1 MFSWEKVFGKI
12 SLSILRCPLT
22 LITFIETTHPF
33 TDMNRHA
40 KLVQLVSSLL
50 VVLLLTNGCMMTR
63 ELWTDRSFH
72 PRSKPD
78 MKLSASSE
86 RPLLLVEYTEQFE
99 KTKHLRRRAFWL
111 DLEDRYDP
119 YSKPVFVDPGSFSGL
134 TSVPVL
140 DVTRGTN
147 SISTNSY
154 VAVETPKQ
162 PGFDLWLNGN
172 AVGRYVLPNYVG
184 DAPLNADTVA
194 KTPLTLLADGA
205 VVIVVVGVIALVVA
219 GYLAAEANE

>member
-1 MFSWEKVFGKI
+1 MLVAQQAQRIMKHHRK
-12 SLSILRCPLT
+12 LL
-22 LITFIETTHPF
+22 ET
-33 TDMNRHA
+33 
-40 KLVQLVSSLL
+40 VS
-50 VVLLLTNGCMMTR
+50 VLLAVLLCANGCMMTN
-63 ELWTDRSFH
+63 ELWKDRSFH
-72 PRSKPD
+72 PQSKPGL
-78 MKLSASSE
+78 KLSASSE

-119 YSKPVFVDPGSFSGL
+119 YSKPVFVDSGNFSGL
-134 TSVPVL
+134 APVPVL

-147 SISTNSY
+147 SISTKGY

-172 AVGRYVLPNYVG
+172 SVGRYVLPNYVG

-205 VVIVVVGVIALVVA
+205 VVIVVVGVVALVVA
-219 GYLAAEANE
+219 GYLVSEAKE

>member
-1 MFSWEKVFGKI
+1 M
-12 SLSILRCPLT
+12 
-22 LITFIETTHPF
+22 
-33 TDMNRHA
+33 
-40 KLVQLVSSLL
+40 LVSHQSKNKLMKHHRKLL
-50 VVLLLTNGCMMTR
+50 KMVSALLAVLLCTNGCMMTS
-63 ELWTDRSFH
+63 ELWKDRSFH
-72 PRSKPD
+72 PQSKPEL
-78 MKLSASSE
+78 KLSASSE

-119 YSKPVFVDPGSFSGL
+119 YSKPAFVDPGSFSGL
-134 TSVPVL
+134 ATVPVL

-147 SISTNSY
+147 SISTNGY
-154 VAVETPKQ
+154 VVVETPKQ

-172 AVGRYVLPNYVG
+172 SVGRFVLPNYVG
-184 DAPLNADTVA
+184 AAPLNADTVA

-219 GYLAAEANE
+219 GYLASEAND

>member
-1 MFSWEKVFGKI
+1 MLVAHQVQNKFMKHH
-12 SLSILRCPLT
+12 R
-22 LITFIETTHPF
+22 
-33 TDMNRHA
+33 
-40 KLVQLVSSLL
+40 KLLEIVSVLL
-50 VVLLLTNGCMMTR
+50 AVVLLGNGCMMTN
-63 ELWTDRSFH
+63 ELWKDRSFH
-72 PRSKPD
+72 PRARPD
-78 MKLSASSE
+78 LKLSVSAE

-111 DLEDRYDP
+111 DLEDHYDP
-119 YSKPVFVDPGSFSGL
+119 YSKPAFVDAGNFSGL
-134 TSVPVL
+134 TPVTVL

-147 SISTNSY
+147 SISTNGY

-172 AVGRYVLPNYVG
+172 SVGRYVLPNYLG
-184 DAPLNADTVA
+184 DAPVNADTVA

-219 GYLAAEANE
+219 GYLVSEAKE

>member
-1 MFSWEKVFGKI
+1 MLVSYQIQNQTMKHH
-12 SLSILRCPLT
+12 R
-22 LITFIETTHPF
+22 
-33 TDMNRHA
+33 
-40 KLVQLVSSLL
+40 KLLEIVSSLL
-50 VVLLLTNGCMMTR
+50 VVLLFTNGCVMTN
-63 ELWTDRSFH
+63 ELWKDRSFH

-78 MKLSASSE
+78 MKLSASSD

-119 YSKPVFVDPGSFSGL
+119 YSKPVFVDPGNFSGL
-134 TSVPVL
+134 ASVPVL

-147 SISTNSY
+147 SISTNGY

-172 AVGRYVLPNYVG
+172 SVGRFVLPNYVG

-194 KTPLTLLADGA
+194 KTSLTLLADSA
-205 VVIVVVGVIALVVA
+205 VVIAVVGVIALCVA
-219 GYLAAEANE
+219 GYLASEANN

>member
-1 MFSWEKVFGKI
+1 MKHQ
-12 SLSILRCPLT
+12 R
-22 LITFIETTHPF
+22 
-33 TDMNRHA
+33 
-40 KLVQLVSSLL
+40 KLLELVSALL
-50 VVLLLTNGCMMTR
+50 AVLLFANGCMMTN

-72 PRSKPD
+72 PRTRPE
-78 MKLSASSE
+78 MKLSASQE

-111 DLEDRYDP
+111 DLEDHYDP
-119 YSKPVFVDPGSFSGL
+119 YSKPVFVDPGNFSGL
-134 TSVPVL
+134 ASVPVL

-147 SISTNSY
+147 SISTNGY

-172 AVGRYVLPNYVG
+172 QVGRYALPSYVG
-184 DAPLNADTVA
+184 DAPMNADTVA

-205 VVIVVVGVIALVVA
+205 VVIVVVAVIALVVA
-219 GYLAAEANE
+219 GYLASEANE

>member
-1 MFSWEKVFGKI
+1 M
-12 SLSILRCPLT
+12 
-22 LITFIETTHPF
+22 
-33 TDMNRHA
+33 
-40 KLVQLVSSLL
+40 LVSHQRQNNLMKHHRKLLETVSALL
-50 VVLLLTNGCMMTR
+50 VVLLCTNGCMMTN
-63 ELWTDRSFH
+63 ELWKDRSFH
-72 PRSKPD
+72 PQSRPEL
-78 MKLSASSE
+78 KLSASSE

-119 YSKPVFVDPGSFSGL
+119 YSKPVFVDPGNFSGL
-134 TSVPVL
+134 TSVAVL

-147 SISTNSY
+147 SIPTNGY

-172 AVGRYVLPNYVG
+172 SVGRFALPNYVG

-205 VVIVVVGVIALVVA
+205 VVIVVVGVIALCVA
-219 GYLAAEANE
+219 GYLASEANN